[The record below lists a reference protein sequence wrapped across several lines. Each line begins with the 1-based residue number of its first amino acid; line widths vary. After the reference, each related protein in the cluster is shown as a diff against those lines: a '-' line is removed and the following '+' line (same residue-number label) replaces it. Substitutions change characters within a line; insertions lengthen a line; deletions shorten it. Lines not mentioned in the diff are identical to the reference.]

1 MLFRSFDGAIIL
13 SGSISDGSSVAA
25 AKMLGADFAYIGTR
39 FIATQEANAEPEY
52 KQCLIDSTAEDIIYS
67 SLFTGVHGNYLKP
80 SVVNAGLDPNNLPDA
95 DKTAMNFG
103 SGGNTDAKA
112 WKDIWGSGQGIGSIQ
127 DAPPA
132 SELISRLRE
141 EYLAAIKKFG

>member
-1 MLFRSFDGAIIL
+1 M
-13 SGSISDGSSVAA
+13 
-25 AKMLGADFAYIGTR
+25 
-39 FIATQEANAEPEY
+39 
-52 KQCLIDSTAEDIIYS
+52 
-67 SLFTGVHGNYLKP
+67 
-80 SVVNAGLDPNNLPDA
+80 NAGLDPNNLPDA

-103 SGGNTDAKA
+103 SAAIPMLKPGM
-112 WKDIWGSGQGIGSIQ
+112 DIWGSGQGIGSIQ